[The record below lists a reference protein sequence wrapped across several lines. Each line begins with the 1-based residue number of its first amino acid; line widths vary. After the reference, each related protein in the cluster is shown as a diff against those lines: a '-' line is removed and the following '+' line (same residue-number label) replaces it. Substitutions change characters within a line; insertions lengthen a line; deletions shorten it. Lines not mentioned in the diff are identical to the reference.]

1 MRHGYVVVNDLHA
14 LRVLITETVR
24 GRPYNRSR
32 FAQEHP
38 DLFAMLEQGKGENVQ
53 Q

>member
-1 MRHGYVVVNDLHA
+1 VRHGYVVVNDLHA
-14 LRVLITETVR
+14 LKVLITETLR

-38 DLFAMLEQGKGENVQ
+38 GLFALHEHGKGENAQ